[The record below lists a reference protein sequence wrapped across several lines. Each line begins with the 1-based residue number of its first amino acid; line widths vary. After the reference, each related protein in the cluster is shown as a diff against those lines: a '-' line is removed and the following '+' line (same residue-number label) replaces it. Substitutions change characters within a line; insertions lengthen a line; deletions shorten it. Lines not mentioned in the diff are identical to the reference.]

1 MADFALAARGGA
13 GRIHAMGIRQISDPI
28 MDEMVGNTPLVPL
41 NRLFTNNKGI
51 EVFAKLE
58 LMNPS
63 GSVKD
68 RIVVHILKDA
78 ERRGI
83 LKPGGT
89 VVEATSGNTGAALAY
104 FCARRGYRL
113 ILTTMAKVSEE
124 KKNHMRMLGAE
135 LIVCPTEAAHGS
147 PGHYVSRAAQ
157 IAEDMGAFLV
167 NQYDNPLNTEAHYLT
182 TGPEIWRQMNGK
194 IDWFVASGSTGG
206 TVSGA
211 SRYLKEQDKNI
222 RVLLPDPEG
231 SVYFEYVRTGRV
243 DKTVAKPYQ
252 VEGVG
257 EDHIT
262 DNFDGRVVDEAMQ
275 YNDDDAFRMCQACAR
290 TEGILPGLSA
300 GGNLA
305 GVKWLINQLDGPA
318 RIVTLIQDNGVK
330 YLSKL
335 LAYK

>member
-1 MADFALAARGGA
+1 MGKAA
-13 GRIHAMGIRQISDPI
+13 ITDPM
-28 MDEMVGNTPLVPL
+28 MDTMVGNTPLVPL
-41 NRLFTNNKGI
+41 NRLFTNTKGI
-51 EVFAKLE
+51 QVFAKLE

-78 ERRGI
+78 EARGL

-89 VVEATSGNTGAALAY
+89 VVEATSGNTGASLAY

-113 ILTTMAKVSEE
+113 ILTTLAKVSEE
-124 KKNHMRMLGAE
+124 KKNHMRLLGAE

-147 PGHYVSRAAQ
+147 PEHYTARAQQ
-157 IAEDMGAFLV
+157 IAADIPGAFLV

-182 TGPEIWRQMNGK
+182 TGPEIWQQMNGR
-194 IDWFVASGSTGG
+194 IDWFVTAGSTGG

-211 SRYLKEQDKNI
+211 ARYLKEQDKNI
-222 RVLLPDPEG
+222 RVLLPDPVG
-231 SVYFEYVRTGRV
+231 SIYYHYVKTGEV
-243 DKTVAKPYQ
+243 NEKLAGSYQ

-257 EDHIT
+257 EDHLT
-262 DNFDGRVVDEAMQ
+262 KNFDSSFVDDAVQ
-275 YNDDDAFRMCQACAR
+275 YTDDDAFRMCQACAR

-305 GVKWLINQLDGPA
+305 GVKWLINQLEQPA
-318 RIVTLIQDNGVK
+318 RIVTIIQDSGVK

-335 LAYK
+335 LTKV

>member
-1 MADFALAARGGA
+1 M
-13 GRIHAMGIRQISDPI
+13 
-28 MDEMVGNTPLVPL
+28 GNTPLVPL
-41 NRLFTNNKGI
+41 DRLFVNPKGI

-58 LMNPS
+58 LCNPS

-78 ERRGI
+78 ERRGM

-89 VVEATSGNTGAALAY
+89 VVEATSGNTGASLAY

-135 LIVCPTEAAHGS
+135 LIVCPTEAEHGS
-147 PGHYVSRAAQ
+147 PEHYTSRAAQ
-157 IAEDMGAFLV
+157 IAREMPGAFLV

-182 TGPEIWRQMNGK
+182 TGPEIWQQMNRK
-194 IDWFVASGSTGG
+194 IDWFVTAGSTGG
-206 TVSGA
+206 TVSGTA
-211 SRYLKEQDKNI
+211 KYLKEQDANI
-222 RVLLPDPEG
+222 RVLLPDPVG
-231 SVYFEYVRTGRV
+231 SIYFDYVRSGKLDHSV
-243 DKTVAKPYQ
+243 VAPYQ

-257 EDHIT
+257 EDHLT
-262 DNFDGRVVDEAMQ
+262 ENFNSSLVDDAVQ
-275 YNDDDAFRMCQACAR
+275 YTDDDAFRMCQACAR

-318 RIVTLIQDNGVK
+318 RIVTIIQDSGVK